1 MFRVQGQGDEIV
13 IVIIIVTVTSSV
25 IKSDLVF
32 HIVLDKVN

>member
-32 HIVLDKVN
+32 RIVLDKVN